1 MARAQRNFLD
11 HLHAPA
17 VSPRALHPL
26 TTLGLGFAALTCL
39 GVLLVTGLTLF
50 LYYVPEQQEGAYER
64 ILHITTTLHF
74 GALVRN
80 LHFLAANA
88 LVILAVLH
96 LSRVFLT
103 GSYRGR
109 WLNWC
114 YGLFLLLLI
123 LAANF
128 TGYLLPWDQISY
140 WAIKVG
146 SSLVGYYPLIGP
158 VFQTFLLGGE
168 EIGPETLPRAFALH
182 AGAIPLSM
190 LALSALHLWR
200 IRKDGGLAA
209 ASEEPDDKLPAAPWL
224 YRAEGAVALLTL
236 AVLLV
241 LALFVDAPIYE
252 RADPLHPPNPARAPW
267 YFVGVQEMVSHSAF
281 LGGVVAP
288 TLIALFLLLAPLLD
302 RSHAPG
308 GRWFPRERGWL
319 NLLFLAVLLSQIVF
333 IIVGQW
339 FRTSNWQ
346 LHIPF

>member
-1 MARAQRNFLD
+1 MAQAKRNFLN
-11 HLHAPA
+11 HLHAPM
-17 VSPRALHPL
+17 VSRRALYPL
-26 TTLGLGFAALTCL
+26 TTLGLGIAALTCL

-50 LYYVPEQQEGAYER
+50 LYYVPEQQEAYER

-80 LHFLAANA
+80 LHFVAANA

-96 LSRVFLT
+96 LARVFLT

-109 WLNWC
+109 GLNWI
-114 YGLFLLLLI
+114 YGLALLLLI

-146 SSLVGYYPLIGP
+146 ASLVGYYPVIGETL
-158 VFQTFLLGGE
+158 QTFLLGGK
-168 EIGPETLPRAFALH
+168 EIGPETLPHAFALH
-182 AGAIPLSM
+182 AGTIPLLLLI
-190 LALSALHLWR
+190 LASLHLWR

-209 ASEEPDDKLPAAPWL
+209 SARESDDKLLASPWL

-236 AVLLV
+236 ATL
-241 LALFVDAPIYE
+241 LALTLFIGAPIYE

-281 LGGVVAP
+281 LGGVVSP
-288 TLIALFLLLAPLLD
+288 TLIALFLLLAPMLD
-302 RSHAPG
+302 RRRAPG
-308 GRWFPRERGWL
+308 GHWFGREQRWL
-319 NLLFLAVLLSQIVF
+319 NLIFLSFLLSQMVF

-339 FRTSNWQ
+339 FRGSNWQ
-346 LHIPF
+346 FYIPF